1 MLKPMEKIKL
11 SKERIALIAQLKDG
25 SLTGMAKVKA
35 SKRVVE
41 LVVLLGGG
49 ESKERSEYPFG
60 KLDGSDSYQFNG
72 YRVRVL
78 PGAGGLGDPWEG
90 EVVNLRNHG
99 RLVEVRKDGMAPGSL
114 SIRVSGDRI
123 VVLSAPKGH
132 ESTVNGSAPKPVDAP
147 SQQQEAKPY
156 TPEPYAGPRDVSSRA
171 GQMELAQRAGTI
183 ASLKAMN
190 SQLRQIAPSEA
201 WDDRAI
207 EEADDLDSV
216 RDMISNALVAAARSA
231 HEDSASQ
238 ADQYKKIAHYFAVNY
253 QALKGE
259 RRERFI
265 EEIIP
270 DLDAIIRG
278 LELIKADS
286 IQELNDFKQGKI
298 KPSKIVGS
306 GHINPKSIARN
317 WLEEKVANDEA
328 ILQAAIQLQNA
339 QNTAT
344 NPLYQSVIDGAE
356 INISL
361 IERVIE
367 EVNKNGDD
375 ETHGQLVQAVDV
387 IKAWAREQGMPDE
400 AFDSLFDSLYNGSI
414 KPFYYTERMSL
425 IDGL

>member
-1 MLKPMEKIKL
+1 MNALEKLKL
-11 SKERIALIAQLKDG
+11 SKELRGLLGGMDGLKAMEK
-25 SLTGMAKVKA
+25 LKA
-35 SKRVVE
+35 AKRVRE

-49 ESKERSEYPFG
+49 GQSDVES
-60 KLDGSDSYQFNG
+60 N
-72 YRVRVL
+72 
-78 PGAGGLGDPWEG
+78 
-90 EVVNLRNHG
+90 
-99 RLVEVRKDGMAPGSL
+99 
-114 SIRVSGDRI
+114 
-123 VVLSAPKGH
+123 
-132 ESTVNGSAPKPVDAP
+132 
-147 SQQQEAKPY
+147 
-156 TPEPYAGPRDVSSRA
+156 
-171 GQMELAQRAGTI
+171 
-183 ASLKAMN
+183 
-190 SQLRQIAPSEA
+190 
-201 WDDRAI
+201 
-207 EEADDLDSV
+207 
-216 RDMISNALVAAARSA
+216 
-231 HEDSASQ
+231 EDSASQ

-306 GHINPKSIARN
+306 GYINPKSIARN

-339 QNTAT
+339 QNTAS

-367 EVNKNGDD
+367 EAKKNGDD
-375 ETHGQLVQAVDV
+375 ETHGQLVQAIDV

-400 AFDSLFDSLYNGSI
+400 AFDSLFDSLYNEDYE
-414 KPFYYTERMSL
+414 PFYYTDRMLL